1 MLSFFLVR
9 EVLQAYTKPLR
20 NTISLEDIRR
30 GDVNTQEDL
39 VIFFLPTSD
48 LTFNRWHTGRE
59 LTNSLVFKT
68 NEWVPNTNISSRS
81 NAQMMRESF
90 LKNAIYVVYQ

>member
-39 VIFFLPTSD
+39 VIFFSPD
-48 LTFNRWHTGRE
+48 F
-59 LTNSLVFKT
+59 
-68 NEWVPNTNISSRS
+68 
-81 NAQMMRESF
+81 
-90 LKNAIYVVYQ
+90 